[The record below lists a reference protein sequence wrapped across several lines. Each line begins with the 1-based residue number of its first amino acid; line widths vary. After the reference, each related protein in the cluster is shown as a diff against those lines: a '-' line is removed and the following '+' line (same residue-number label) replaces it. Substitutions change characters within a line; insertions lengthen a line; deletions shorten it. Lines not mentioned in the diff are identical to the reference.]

1 MISNVEELRA
11 EVRCSLANA
20 EWRIP
25 FLETR
30 GYITRRKKD
39 IGRAENSVSISLG
52 ALLTNLIR
60 SRDHLHSE
68 IYELYTGFFHLFWLR
83 T

>member
-30 GYITRRKKD
+30 GYITRHKKD
-39 IGRAENSVSISLG
+39 IGRAENSVSIPLAGPTYQFDTVSGPSSLG
-52 ALLTNLIR
+52 NI
-60 SRDHLHSE
+60 
-68 IYELYTGFFHLFWLR
+68 
-83 T
+83 